1 MVLWAVMKYLSQI
14 LKIHTHT
21 HIQIKKKK
29 KINER
34 KKVKKKTMWIL
45 KGPKIKFIL
54 KADKKAE

>member
-1 MVLWAVMKYLSQI
+1 MKYLSQI

-29 KINER
+29 KKRNER